1 MTLSILTL
9 TLKLQSVEYCC
20 GNLLHESKDQSL
32 LWHVGLLSKLHVHV
46 GELTKNNGGDKFSYT
61 DTSKGQRMTNEHSG
75 DKAEGNVDLDR
86 DR

>member
-1 MTLSILTL
+1 MGCGFIKQAGEPTN
-9 TLKLQSVEYCC
+9 VE
-20 GNLLHESKDQSL
+20 
-32 LWHVGLLSKLHVHV
+32 HVHV
-46 GELTKNNGGDKFSYT
+46 GELTKNNGGDMFSYT